1 MKKFTAI
8 ILTLITILLAG
19 CLTSCSGNNKNQPTE
34 NNIENNVISD
44 KKTKSE
50 TKNSPTLVKIE
61 NTGEIPYNLFSM
73 KLYKSPHGIG
83 DYGECLDTELFPYCH
98 DKLWGYADKTGK
110 IVIKEQ
116 YDWAGCFS
124 ENKAFVE
131 KDGKCYVIDTSGNVL
146 YTMPDSIPGFDFG
159 TSSDG
164 TKAKPKWD
172 GGIFQNGKAIFIFS
186 LANGNYARGVAILTD
201 DFKLSTFIIDNG
213 TGFSSGISIINTPEF
228 TGFVVTRNLGYPAM
242 SYNIYDISGSVIWTL
257 TVEDVRDIEKK
268 ENTNNYYSN
277 FYNSERFNSRD
288 GYIALPN
295 AEWQWG
301 LYNLAKKKFVI
312 DCAYDYV
319 DAPSDGLVAI
329 CRYGKWGYADLNGT
343 IKIEPSFNFA
353 NEFHNGKALVL
364 AEGNELK
371 AIDKDGNITAD
382 YNISVQKASGCG
394 FYSPSASSDYNIV
407 AQHLGGFTIVDYSG
421 NKLYS
426 ANADDYPCYFSDNYI
441 FYNDT
446 MFKITR

>member
-34 NNIENNVISD
+34 NNIENNIISD
-44 KKTKSE
+44 KKTKKETKSE
-50 TKNSPTLVKIE
+50 TKKSPTLVKIE

-83 DYGECLDTELFPYCH
+83 DYGECLDTELFPYRH
-98 DKLWGYADKTGK
+98 DKLWGYADETGK
-110 IVIKEQ
+110 IIIKEQ
-116 YDWAGCFS
+116 YDDAELFS

-146 YTMPDSIPGFDFG
+146 YTMPDSIPGFDLG
-159 TSSDG
+159 EDTDG
-164 TKAKPKWD
+164 SKRELSWRN
-172 GGIFQNGKAIFIFS
+172 IVFQNGKAIFVFS
-186 LANGNYARGVAILTD
+186 LENSLKKGFVVLTD
-201 DFKLSTFIIDNG
+201 DFKLSTFIIDHCYDVKVV
-213 TGFSSGISIINTPEF
+213 NTPEF
-228 TGFVVTRNLGYPAM
+228 SGIAVTRKLDYSAM

-257 TVEDVRDIEKK
+257 TVEDVSDIIEK
-268 ENTNNYYSN
+268 EHTNNYNSN

-301 LYNLAKKKFVI
+301 LYNLSEKKFVI

-382 YNISVQKASGCG
+382 YNISVTKGSSCG

-426 ANADDYPCYFSDNYI
+426 ASADDYPCYFSDNYI
-441 FYNDT
+441 FYNNT